1 MEKIDCVVIG
11 AGVVGLAVAQ
21 ALALSPKF
29 TGREVMVLEAANAI
43 GTGTSSRNSEVIH
56 AGIYYPQGS
65 LKAQLCVQGRA
76 MLYDYCAER
85 GIGFKRC
92 GKLIVATNDA
102 QVAQLQGIIAKAAAN
117 GVNDL
122 VMLTREQARS
132 LEPNLECVAA
142 VHSPSTGIVDSHALM
157 LALQGDLENAGGMV
171 VLNAAVESAQIIASN
186 SIVAGIKYSDSAIQ
200 IIASDGTELEA
211 STVVN
216 AAGLYAPALAR
227 RFAGLDAQFVPPDFY
242 AKGNYFTL
250 SGRSPFERLI
260 YPVPE
265 AAGLGV
271 HLTLDLGGQ
280 AKFGPDV
287 QWVDSP
293 DDLVVDPARGDAFYA
308 EVRKYWPALQDG
320 ALIAGYA
327 GIRPKINAPH
337 EVAKDFMIQGPKG
350 HGVAGLV
357 NLFGIESPGL
367 TSSLAIG
374 QRVVELLSA

>member
-1 MEKIDCVVIG
+1 MDKVDCVVIG
-11 AGVVGLAVAQ
+11 AGVVGLAVAR
-21 ALALSPKF
+21 ALALSPTFK
-29 TGREVMVLEAANAI
+29 GREVMVLEAASAI

-92 GKLIVATNDA
+92 GKLLVATNDV

-117 GVNDL
+117 GVHDL
-122 VMLTREQARS
+122 VLLTRDQARS
-132 LEPNLECVAA
+132 LEPQLECVAA

-157 LALQGDLENAGGMV
+157 LAMQGDLENAGGMV
-171 VLNAAVESAQIIASN
+171 VLNSAVESATVIPLN
-186 SIVAGIKYSDSAIQ
+186 STISGVKYAQAAIQ
-200 IIASDGTELEA
+200 LIASDGTELEA
-211 STVVN
+211 TTVVN
-216 AAGLYAPALAR
+216 AAGLHAPALAR
-227 RFAGLDAQFVPPDFY
+227 RFVGLDAPHVPPAFF

-308 EVRKYWPALQDG
+308 EVRKYWPNLQDG

-337 EVAKDFMIQGPKG
+337 EAAKDFMIQGPKD

-374 QRVVELLSA
+374 ELVARMLG